1 MASGESTQE
10 SAFRQRI
17 VEKAE
22 SYIGRGE
29 EGRNNR
35 GAFITQMNGGDRTVE
50 KPRNT
55 EDAPAWCALFA
66 SYVTEQVDPALF
78 KRTGRASDL
87 KEQGGKASSSSV
99 TKEDLQ
105 PGNLLFLPRDDGKGL
120 HVAFV
125 KDVSGDKVT
134 LIDGNRYSASFENT
148 ISITNN
154 PSVNISGGAVVAR
167 NTFALDDVLKHAVG
181 VTDMVA
187 HAKRQGVL
195 PEKSMESVDLK
206 GVKLNR
212 DIKLAGLPDQV
223 DAPSVQHAH
232 APAEKKE
239 GIHR

>member
-1 MASGESTQE
+1 MASGESAQE
-10 SAFRQRI
+10 SAFRKRI

-22 SYIGRGE
+22 SYVGRGE
-29 EGRNNR
+29 EGKDNR
-35 GAFITQMNGGDRTVE
+35 GTFITQINGGDRTVE
-50 KPRNT
+50 KPRNS

-66 SYVTEQVDPALF
+66 TYVTEQVDPALF

-87 KEQGGKASSSSV
+87 RDQGGKASSSRV

-134 LIDGNRYSASFENT
+134 LIDGNRYSASFKDT
-148 ISITNN
+148 IAVARN
-154 PSVNISGGAVVAR
+154 PSVNISGGAVVAK

-187 HAKRQGVL
+187 QAKRQGVL
-195 PEKSMESVDLK
+195 LEKSMESVDLK
-206 GVKLNR
+206 GVKFNP
-212 DIKLAGLPDQV
+212 DVKLAGLPDQV
-223 DAPSVQHAH
+223 DTPPVQHAR

-239 GIHR
+239 GVHR